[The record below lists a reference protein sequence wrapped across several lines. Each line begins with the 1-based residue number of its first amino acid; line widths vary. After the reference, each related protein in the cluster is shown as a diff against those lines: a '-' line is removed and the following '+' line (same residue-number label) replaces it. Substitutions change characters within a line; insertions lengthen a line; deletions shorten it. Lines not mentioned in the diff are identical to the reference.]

1 MRSFLLKRTW
11 RERILVLVLLAV
23 LAGLWLV
30 NFSGRLSSWEARRDG
45 ASSEGERQ
53 AMWRA
58 QSGDIEARLASGLAQ
73 VQGGRSMGA
82 AQFAGSLDG
91 LVRKHRFSFRL
102 DAPST
107 ERRPPVAIH
116 TITLSLE
123 KAEIGAIVA
132 MITELRSTMPLVNV
146 EQLTLSADRRNPVQL
161 DARMRLSSLEILP

>member
-1 MRSFLLKRTW
+1 MRSFFLKRTW
-11 RERILVLVLLAV
+11 REQLLVVVLLGV
-23 LAGLWLV
+23 VAGLWLV
-30 NFSGRLSSWEARRDG
+30 NFSGRYSAWNASREAS
-45 ASSEGERQ
+45 ASEAERQ

-58 QSGDIEARLASGLAQ
+58 QAADIETRLASGLAQ

-132 MITELRSTMPLVNV
+132 MIGELRATMPLVNV

-161 DARMRLSSLEILP
+161 DARMRLSALEILP

>member
-1 MRSFLLKRTW
+1 M
-11 RERILVLVLLAV
+11 LVLLAV
-23 LAGLWLV
+23 VAGLWFS
-30 NFSGRLSSWEARRDG
+30 NFSGRFSGFTIRRES
-45 ASSEGERQ
+45 ASSEADRQ
-53 AMWRA
+53 EMWRA
-58 QSGDIEARLASGLAQ
+58 QSDAVESRLAAGLAE
-73 VQGGRSMGA
+73 VQGGRSLGA

-132 MITELRSTMPLVNV
+132 MITELKASMPLVNV
-146 EQLTLSADRRNPVQL
+146 EQLTLSADRRNPAQL
-161 DARMRLSSLEILP
+161 DARMRLSALEILP